1 MKLRDYTNLTLPQR
15 SLVDRIS
22 SASMKNETYFAKDRY
37 EKQVMRNLAALGHGE
52 IEVWTVRSEGH
63 THIDLS
69 LNLR

>member
-1 MKLRDYTNLTLPQR
+1 MKLSDYTNLTLPQR

-37 EKQVMRNLAALGHGE
+37 EKQVMRNLAAKGYGE
-52 IEVWTVRSEGH
+52 LVTWTIRPEGH

-69 LNLR
+69 LTLR